1 MLYFDYVWDL
11 SPNFII
17 PDSELNTDQLKRKA
31 GDYFQVQEHNGKKI
45 LRRVDPLV
53 QFTIKDT
60 EK

>member
-17 PDSELNTDQLKRKA
+17 PDSELNTDQLNWKT
-31 GDYFQVQEHNGKKI
+31 GDYFQVQEHNGKKL